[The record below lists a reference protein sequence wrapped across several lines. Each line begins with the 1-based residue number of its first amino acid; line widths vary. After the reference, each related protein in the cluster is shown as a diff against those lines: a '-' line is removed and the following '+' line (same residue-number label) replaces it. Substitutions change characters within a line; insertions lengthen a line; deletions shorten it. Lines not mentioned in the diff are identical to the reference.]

1 MTVLYWGERPC
12 CPRSIAAR
20 LNGFTMLL
28 RRDMIIIAISTL
40 IGIALA
46 YGVHSLP

>member
-1 MTVLYWGERPC
+1 MGASGLVASKGYVRV
-12 CPRSIAAR
+12 IAAR

-28 RRDMIIIAISTL
+28 RRDLIIIAISTL